1 MHLRATARPSICQS
15 ATKALLGALLV
26 LALARGAGAGERRQG
41 AGLHRGRPG
50 RRTPP
55 RRDRRGDHA
64 LGTANDFTVDT
75 TGAASSINA
84 ANLAGYRAVVFVHS
98 AGDVLDT
105 TQEAALQAYV
115 EGGGGYVGVGE
126 SALLEQGGTAFF
138 NTLTGLPAARIT
150 GSGASSS
157 QDVEFLDRVHPA
169 TRQLPLVQK
178 AMTETWYTWATSP
191 TGTVHTVA
199 RVRGNALPDGTSIT
213 NDATPTSRF
222 SAAVQANQPQLNRPA
237 AWCRDVQQGRSFYT
251 EIGGASASWSDASV
265 KKLALGAIQWA
276 VRHGPR
282 RLQGRHQ
289 LQLHGHQDHAAE
301 PGRPEHGLRG

>member
-1 MHLRATARPSICQS
+1 M
-15 ATKALLGALLV
+15 
-26 LALARGAGAGERRQG
+26 
-41 AGLHRGRPG
+41 
-50 RRTPP
+50 
-55 RRDRRGDHA
+55 
-64 LGTANDFTVDT
+64 
-75 TGAASSINA
+75 
-84 ANLAGYRAVVFVHS
+84 VFVHS
-98 AGDVLDT
+98 AGDVLDAA
-105 TQEAALQAYV
+105 QEAALQAYV

-150 GSGASSS
+150 GTGASSS

-222 SAAVQANQPQLNRPA
+222 STAVQANQPQLQPA
-237 AWCRDVQQGRSFYT
+237 RGLV
-251 EIGGASASWSDASV
+251 
-265 KKLALGAIQWA
+265 
-276 VRHGPR
+276 
-282 RLQGRHQ
+282 
-289 LQLHGHQDHAAE
+289 
-301 PGRPEHGLRG
+301 PGRPAGPLVLHRDRRRERELVRRRRSRSWRSARSSGRPAWSAAAARPASTPTTRRRRSRR